1 MITIAIKFKQKLRLK
16 QWLKESFLISLLFV
30 LAITSAFIFIDRVEK
45 INKGELELVYQ
56 YGGDV

>member
-1 MITIAIKFKQKLRLK
+1 MKVYVKKLRLK
-16 QWLKESFLISLLFV
+16 QWVKEFLMVNLIFAIMIS
-30 LAITSAFIFIDRVEK
+30 SAFIFIDRVEK

>member
-1 MITIAIKFKQKLRLK
+1 MKVYVKKLRLK
-16 QWLKESFLISLLFV
+16 QWVKESFLISLLFV

-45 INKGELELVYQ
+45 INNGELELVYQ